1 MRAIEG
7 IIEIIEDLNKRWE
20 GGSEYVYERVQIIT
34 KLKEAQFWLNEIE
47 D

>member
-1 MRAIEG
+1 MRAIDG
-7 IIEIIEDLNKRWE
+7 IIEIIEDLNKCWYGE
-20 GGSEYVYERVQIIT
+20 EKQVYERNLVMS